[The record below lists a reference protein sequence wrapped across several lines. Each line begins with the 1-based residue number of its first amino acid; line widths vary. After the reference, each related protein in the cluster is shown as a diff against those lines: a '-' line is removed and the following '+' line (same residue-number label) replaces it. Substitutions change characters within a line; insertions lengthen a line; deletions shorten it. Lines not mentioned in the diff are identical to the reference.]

1 MSTKS
6 TLSLVATTL
15 LFACCG
21 PDDGRR
27 AQAWDANVDAVQPDA
42 GRDEA
47 APGSRPQAASDATST
62 SANASGTARTGA
74 DPTAADPTA
83 AAAKVAGASTTAP
96 AKPAMSYNELNEK
109 EAYVLLSKGTERA
122 GTGEYTD
129 LDDDGLYICRQC
141 NAPLYRSGDKF
152 HSGCGWPSF
161 DDEIEGAI
169 ERHEDVSFGMVR
181 TEIVCKNC
189 KGHLGHV
196 FHGERM
202 TEKNTR
208 HCVNSVSMRFV
219 PAGQQA
225 PAKIVLSDAEPEAAP
240 EAAPA
245 AKPEGKSGTG
255 R

>member
-1 MSTKS
+1 MRSI
-6 TLSLVATTL
+6 TLSSLVAAAL
-15 LFACCG
+15 LFSCCG
-21 PDDGRR
+21 PDQR
-27 AQAWDANVDAVQPDA
+27 Q
-42 GRDEA
+42 
-47 APGSRPQAASDATST
+47 
-62 SANASGTARTGA
+62 A
-74 DPTAADPTA
+74 DPRGSDQGKGVA
-83 AAAKVAGASTTAP
+83 AAAKAP
-96 AKPAMSYNELNEK
+96 VDPPAVMPAEKPAEKPVETPAEKPTETKAMAYNQLNDE
-109 EAYVLLSKGTERA
+109 EAYVLLRKGTERA

-129 LDDDGLYICRQC
+129 LKDDGLYICRQC
-141 NAPLYRSGDKF
+141 NAPLYRSADKF

-219 PAGQQA
+219 PAGQEA
-225 PAKIVLSDAEPEAAP
+225 PAKIVLPGG
-240 EAAPA
+240 
-245 AKPEGKSGTG
+245 EGGH
-255 R
+255 